1 MEVVVKGTGY
11 NENVEMQVDPTFQAT
26 RMTPRP
32 LDHIVNG
39 VVGGH
44 YGVTATTGLL
54 AVQTA
59 ASSGLFAVRF
69 VSSTK
74 LMVLLKLTVGF
85 SVTTVYSAATDGGE
99 PDYELYLS
107 RSYLTNPSAGGTQ
120 LAPASISMM
129 GRSNMAPSEF
139 CSNGAILP
147 ANTGAL
153 TTGSPTLDTYPYAYA
168 TSSANGRALGSLG
181 TATLLDVTKF
191 GQHPIVFNTNQ
202 GFVIRNTR
210 QLAGAAGTG
219 VGRCVFY
226 MEWAEVGAF

>member
-1 MEVVVKGTGY
+1 MDTTIVGTGY
-11 NENVEMQVDPTFQAT
+11 NDNVEAQVDPTQTAL
-26 RMTPRP
+26 RASLRP
-32 LDHIVNG
+32 FDHIQNG
-39 VVGGH
+39 VVGGF
-44 YGVTATTGLL
+44 YGVYTSTNLL

-74 LMVLLKLTVGF
+74 LMVLLKLTAAVN
-85 SVTTVYSAATDGGE
+85 VTTVYSAATDGGE
-99 PDYELYLS
+99 PDFELYLS
-107 RSYLTNPSAGGTQ
+107 RSYLTSPSGGNTA

-139 CSNGAILP
+139 VSNGAIVA
-147 ANTGAL
+147 ANTGAI

-168 TSSANGRALGSLG
+168 TASAGGRALGSLG

-202 GFVIRNTR
+202 GFLIRNTR
-210 QLAGAAGTG
+210 QLAGAAGSG
-219 VGRCVFY
+219 VSRAAFY
-226 MEWAEVGAF
+226 MEWAEVAAF